1 MASPLSRGD
10 VSHRFPSVSIILT
23 VVNEEAHLRSAVQ
36 AALNSDYV
44 GKLEMVIAVGPSS
57 DKTLEIAYEMA
68 SQDSR
73 IRVIENPTGKTP
85 NGLNAALQN
94 SRHDIVVRIDGHSEI
109 ESHYIRTAVE
119 ILNET
124 GAANVG
130 GLMAAEGITPFQ
142 KAVARAMRSAIGV
155 GASRFHTGG
164 KAGVTDT
171 VYLGVFR
178 RNAIENIGGYDE
190 KFIRAQDWEMNHRLK
205 LSGGMVWFDPRLKVT
220 YRPRSNVGSLA
231 RQYCD
236 YGRWRRAVSRRHKG
250 TINFRYLAPP
260 INFLVCLA
268 SLVLGIFFNT
278 LFMVPI
284 FIYLTS
290 IVVASLVIGKSWS
303 ERLRLPLVLII
314 MHFCW
319 GFGFISSPK
328 SLLPR

>member
-44 GKLEMVIAVGPSS
+44 GELELVIAVGPSS
-57 DKTLEIAYEMA
+57 DKTLEIANEMA
-68 SQDSR
+68 SHDSR

-85 NGLNAALQN
+85 NGLNAALEK
-94 SRHDIVVRIDGHSEI
+94 SSYDIVVRIDGHSEI

-178 RNAIENIGGYDE
+178 RNAIEKIGGYDE
-190 KFIRAQDWEMNHRLK
+190 NFVRAQDWEMNHRLR
-205 LSGGMVWFDPRLKVT
+205 LNGGVVWFDPRLKVT
-220 YRPRSNVGSLA
+220 YRPRSNVRSLA
-231 RQYCD
+231 RQYSD

-250 TINFRYLAPP
+250 TINLRYLAPP
-260 INFLVCLA
+260 INFVVCLA
-268 SLVLGIFFNT
+268 SLLLGILFNKFFMIP
-278 LFMVPI
+278 F
-284 FIYLTS
+284 FIY
-290 IVVASLVIGKSWS
+290 VASILIASFVIGKNWS
-303 ERLRLPLVLII
+303 ERTRLPLVLII